1 MNRGLS
7 SLLQFFF
14 SETDREEAFKIGQP
28 EERELSNLADD
39 IVSTFESF
47 QHEILWMWMGIG
59 TTFPDIEKFDF
70 PQEKVRTLLLD
81 WKKSLGSRASYRAL
95 ARMLNTTIINAH
107 DLVKKY
113 CHCKGK

>member
-1 MNRGLS
+1 MDYHHYYN
-7 SLLQFFF
+7 FCF

-28 EERELSNLADD
+28 EERELFNLADD
-39 IVSTFESF
+39 IVSTFESL
-47 QHEILWMWMGIG
+47 QHEIWSVWLGIG
-59 TTFPDIEKFDF
+59 TTSPDIEELGF
-70 PQEKVRTLLLD
+70 PQGKVCTLLLD

-113 CHCKGK
+113 CHRESK